1 MVFEADEAGTSRGRM
16 TAYAFF
22 VQVVSRISWK
32 CIMYIKPLNDTVP
45 LIRLAETSTSVNILR
60 SLSIFKSSV
69 ASAPQGGRL

>member
-32 CIMYIKPLNDTVP
+32 CIMYKPLSDTAP
-45 LIRLAETSTSVNILR
+45 LIRLAETSTSVNIPR
-60 SLSIFKSSV
+60 SLFIFKNLV

>member
-32 CIMYIKPLNDTVP
+32 YIRYKPLKDTLP
-45 LIRLAETSTSVNILR
+45 LIRLAETSTSVNIPR

-69 ASAPQGGRL
+69 ASAPQGGKL